1 MMFHSD
7 VLILA
12 RGHLKWLIFL
22 YFHLGLVLAYVG
34 LLVQGPFDLYTCTQQ
49 FRSIRPKPKSLP
61 NANLSPLQMPRLRST
76 TTGSRA
82 RKSADSHS
90 KPSSTRRHS
99 LPESSIGDRRRQKLQ
114 RLLDSPMMQVE
125 GMSWTR
131 QRQREFVKSRIEAYG
146 GTP

>member
-1 MMFHSD
+1 MAVDEGVVDSP
-7 VLILA
+7 V
-12 RGHLKWLIFL
+12 
-22 YFHLGLVLAYVG
+22 
-34 LLVQGPFDLYTCTQQ
+34 
-49 FRSIRPKPKSLP
+49 
-61 NANLSPLQMPRLRST
+61 NLSVPKTLKSPSPMWPRTVLHVLSPKRQSSTPTKRALYNNVVDMPSPPPAKMPRLRST

-125 GMSWTR
+125 GMSWTH